1 MSKHLKVAMW
11 VAGPRRFGRLETRS
25 ARMVSPSFNVTLASG
40 ILMPSQLAKIQTR
53 DSSGLH
59 LWLVLWKTYSA
70 VREFAVHDIDKLSL
84 TLTDFAILEALLN
97 KGPLAVNDIGNKVA
111 LTSGSMTTAIDRL
124 KSRGLVE
131 RRGAETDRRARIVHL
146 TEHGRR
152 LISAAFAKH
161 AAALDG
167 LGEELTAVERQ
178 HAIRLLK
185 KLGRATAARLESE

>member
-1 MSKHLKVAMW
+1 M
-11 VAGPRRFGRLETRS
+11 PR
-25 ARMVSPSFNVTLASG
+25 
-40 ILMPSQLAKIQTR
+40 QLAKIMTR

-70 VREFAVHDIDKLSL
+70 VREFAVRDIDKLGL

-97 KGPLAVNDIGNKVA
+97 KGPLAVNDIGAKVA

-131 RRGAETDRRARIVHL
+131 RRDDTTDRRARIVHL
-146 TEHGRR
+146 TEPGRS

-167 LGEELTAVERQ
+167 LGEELTSIERQ

-185 KLGRATAARLESE
+185 KLGHATAARLESD